1 MSELEQEARA
11 EIAASPKPSKRFPA
25 RPFVW
30 AAIALILVLLPGSHP
45 SSPAE
50 TLRLER
56 RLVLPVAKAAPLAT
70 PVKVWLV
77 ERTATEETYS
87 NGLHIDVTF
96 AVSNRPRKRFPVFP
110 LSGSAKPAEY
120 ATQPVGIV
128 YHSSESHLAP
138 FEEEQNRRLK
148 QLGRNLLE
156 GVRRERSYHY
166 VIDRF
171 GRVFRAVEESDTA
184 FHAGHSVW
192 ADTRGIYVS
201 LNSSFLGVA
210 LEGRSGA
217 ADEVTDAQLS
227 ATRMLTELLRAR
239 YPIPAENCVTH
250 AQVSVNPENMQIGFH
265 VDWAAGFPFAAIGLL
280 DNYAQP
286 PASLWAFGFDVSLGL
301 VSLTGG
307 EWKGIELADEQISK
321 QAAAEGFSQPRY
333 RAILR
338 RRYRDISSSL
348 GEQTKKESE
357 GVIE

>member
-1 MSELEQEARA
+1 MAGLEQEAQA
-11 EIAASPKPSKRFPA
+11 EIVSAPKPTKRFPV

-30 AAIALILVLLPGSHP
+30 AAIALLLVLLPGSHP

-50 TLRLER
+50 TVRLER
-56 RLVLPVAKAAPLAT
+56 QLVLPVANAAPLAP

-87 NGLHIDVTF
+87 NGLHIDLTF

-110 LSGSAKPAEY
+110 LSGDAKPAEY

-171 GRVFRAVEESDTA
+171 GRVFRAVEESDIA

-217 ADEVTDAQLS
+217 VDEVTAAQLS

-239 YPIPAENCVTH
+239 YPIAAENCVTH

-265 VDWAAGFPFAAIGLL
+265 VDWAAGFPFAAVGLL

-286 PASLWAFGFDVSLGL
+286 PASLWAFGFDVSAGL

-307 EWKGIELADEQISK
+307 EWKGIELADERTSK
-321 QAAAEGFSQPRY
+321 QAAAEGLSQPRY

-338 RRYRDISSSL
+338 HRYKDITSAV
-348 GEQTKKESE
+348 GEQKKESE
-357 GVIE
+357 GGIE

>member
-1 MSELEQEARA
+1 MAELEQEAQA
-11 EIAASPKPSKRFPA
+11 EIASTPEPSKRFPV

-30 AAIALILVLLPGSHP
+30 ATIALILVLLPGSHP

-50 TLRLER
+50 TVRLER
-56 RLVLPVAKAAPLAT
+56 QLVLPVANAAPLAP

-87 NGLHIDVTF
+87 NGLHIDLTF

-110 LSGSAKPAEY
+110 LSGGARPAEY

-171 GRVFRAVEESDTA
+171 GRVFRAVEESDIA

-217 ADEVTDAQLS
+217 VDEVTAAQLS
-227 ATRMLTELLRAR
+227 ATRMLTEFLRAR

-265 VDWAAGFPFAAIGLL
+265 VDWAAGFPFAAVGLL

-286 PASLWAFGFDVSLGL
+286 PASLWAFGFDVSAGL

-307 EWKGIELADEQISK
+307 EWKGIELADERTSK
-321 QAAAEGFSQPRY
+321 QAAAEGLSQAHY
-333 RAILR
+333 RTILR
-338 RRYRDISSSL
+338 HRYKDITNAL
-348 GEQTKKESE
+348 GEQKKESE
-357 GVIE
+357 GGIE